1 MCGRGRMHSSTKHVH
16 SKCNV
21 RTSPARSPQEATSTL
36 SIFGAV
42 NREVQRVAQN
52 LSELQAG
59 YYRRVDGMGV
69 GEPMLDQERTKHW
82 DSKIFA
88 LRDMITDFT
97 IRFGYV
103 STKNQMADHLTKAL
117 PKPALERARGH
128 CLGSRRIMFPV
139 EFSKFTLEPPPSKS
153 SPLFKAPVPGGGDR
167 RIQSPHAG
175 WP

>member
-1 MCGRGRMHSSTKHVH
+1 MRDLG
-16 SKCNV
+16 N
-21 RTSPARSPQEATSTL
+21 PQIEPTL
-36 SIFGAV
+36 LHED
-42 NREVQRVAQN
+42 N
-52 LSELQAG
+52 QA
-59 YYRRVDGMGV
+59 
-69 GEPMLDQERTKHW
+69 LIKISLNAKDQERTKHW

-88 LRDMITDFT
+88 LREMITDFT

-167 RIQSPHAG
+167 RTQSPHAG